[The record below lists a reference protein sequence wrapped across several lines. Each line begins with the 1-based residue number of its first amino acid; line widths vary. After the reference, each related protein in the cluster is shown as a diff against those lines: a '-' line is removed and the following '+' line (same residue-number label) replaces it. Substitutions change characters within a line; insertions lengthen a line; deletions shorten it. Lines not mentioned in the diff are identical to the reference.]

1 MKASSTNWLGTK
13 LAHAQVPSPN
23 INERVGGPTGF
34 YLALALYRH
43 GDAAKAL
50 HWLTTPESEVSCHY
64 LVDEHG
70 AITQMVDENMRA
82 WHAGAGSWRG
92 VGGCELTLHRH

>member
-1 MKASSTNWLGTK
+1 MRKFLRPISMS
-13 LAHAQVPSPN
+13 
-23 INERVGGPTGF
+23 
-34 YLALALYRH
+34 ALAGQSVSILLLHYT
-43 GDAAKAL
+43 GMENAAKAL

-82 WHAGAGSWRG
+82 WHAGCWQLARAGR
-92 VGGCELTLHRH
+92 CKLTLHRH